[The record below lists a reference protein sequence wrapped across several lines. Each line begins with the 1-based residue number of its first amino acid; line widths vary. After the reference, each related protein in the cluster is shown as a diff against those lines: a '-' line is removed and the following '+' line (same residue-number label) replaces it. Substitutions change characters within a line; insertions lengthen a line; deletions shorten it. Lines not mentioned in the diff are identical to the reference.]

1 MDILALTH
9 TSVPLVTL
17 FVSIFTLWYLHR
29 TFNKQKDISLRE
41 SREKVYDS
49 VNKFFSE
56 EESIR
61 ARYYNENAMKYEKL
75 SQENKAYEKDRL
87 HSTWQQITN
96 QSVTSRMVESEDC
109 YGIVKMINSY
119 KRDNE
124 ERIGNLFGSKIK
136 KAFCELTNEMLAL
149 YKLNGGNKYGHLHHA
164 YSPILDKYE
173 KTVRQRMAKKL
184 QIA

>member
-1 MDILALTH
+1 MDILTLAH
-9 TSVPLVTL
+9 TLAPLVTL
-17 FVSIFTLWYLHR
+17 VVSILTLWYLHI

-41 SREKVYDS
+41 SRKKVYDS

-61 ARYYNENAMKYEKL
+61 AGYCNENAINYEEL
-75 SQENKAYEKDRL
+75 SQEGKAYEEDRL
-87 HSTWQQITN
+87 HSKWQQITN
-96 QSVTSRMVESEDC
+96 QSVTLGTVEDEDR

-124 ERIGNLFGSKIK
+124 EKIGNLFGSKIK
-136 KAFCELTNEMLAL
+136 KVFCEITNEMLSL